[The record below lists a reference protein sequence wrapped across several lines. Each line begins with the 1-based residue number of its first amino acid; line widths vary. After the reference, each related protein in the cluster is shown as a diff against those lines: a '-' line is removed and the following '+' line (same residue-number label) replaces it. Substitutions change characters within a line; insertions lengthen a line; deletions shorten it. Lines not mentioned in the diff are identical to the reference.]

1 MEWILERLKEG
12 TTWAG
17 IVSVATAGGLVFT
30 QVQSEAIIALG
41 MAIIGAI
48 LAYRKD
54 KGV

>member
-1 MEWILERLKEG
+1 MGFLWSKLKEE

-17 IVSVATAGGLVFT
+17 LVSLATAGGLVFT
-30 QVQSEAIIALG
+30 QIKSEAIIALG